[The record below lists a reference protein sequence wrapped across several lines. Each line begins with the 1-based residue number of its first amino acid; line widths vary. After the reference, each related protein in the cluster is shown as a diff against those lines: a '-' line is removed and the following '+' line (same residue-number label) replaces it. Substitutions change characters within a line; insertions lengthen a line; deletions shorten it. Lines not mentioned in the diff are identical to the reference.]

1 MLNVDK
7 VNVIIVVTMEMNI
20 LSTLAETW
28 QTLTIIAV
36 ALSVGY
42 AMARRFEGLLG
53 KNKKGDTVVERLE
66 KIERQIMPNGGSS
79 MSDKIDYIRRDQN
92 KMKQQVSEISGE
104 LKVIKDIVTVIV
116 DK

>member
-7 VNVIIVVTMEMNI
+7 VNVIIVNTMEINI

-28 QTLTIIAV
+28 QMLTIIGV

-42 AMARRFEGLLG
+42 ATARRFEGLLG

>member
-1 MLNVDK
+1 
-7 VNVIIVVTMEMNI
+7 MEMDI

-28 QTLTIIAV
+28 QILAVIGV

-42 AMARRFEGLLG
+42 ATARKFEGLLS
-53 KNKKGDTVVERLE
+53 KNKKGDTIVERLE
-66 KIERQIMPNGGSS
+66 KIERQLTPNGGSS

-92 KMKQQVSEISGE
+92 KMKNELSQISGE
-104 LKVIKDIVTVIV
+104 LEVIKDIVISIV

>member
-1 MLNVDK
+1 MNQ
-7 VNVIIVVTMEMNI
+7 NI

-28 QTLTIIAV
+28 QMLTIIAV

-42 AMARRFEGLLG
+42 ATARRFEGLLG

-92 KMKQQVSEISGE
+92 RMKQQISEISGE

>member
-1 MLNVDK
+1 MELYKICFK
-7 VNVIIVVTMEMNI
+7 VVHWCDDYR
-20 LSTLAETW
+20 S
-28 QTLTIIAV
+28 
-36 ALSVGY
+36 
-42 AMARRFEGLLG
+42 FEYYI
-53 KNKKGDTVVERLE
+53 KKGDTIVERLE

>member
-1 MLNVDK
+1 M
-7 VNVIIVVTMEMNI
+7 
-20 LSTLAETW
+20 
-28 QTLTIIAV
+28 
-36 ALSVGY
+36 GY

-92 KMKQQVSEISGE
+92 KMKEHISEISGE

>member
-1 MLNVDK
+1 MK
-7 VNVIIVVTMEMNI
+7 VNVIIISIMQVNFLT
-20 LSTLAETW
+20 TLAETW
-28 QTLTIIAV
+28 QTLTIIGV

-66 KIERQIMPNGGSS
+66 KIERQLTPNGGSS

-92 KMKQQVSEISGE
+92 KMKQQISEISGE

>member
-1 MLNVDK
+1 
-7 VNVIIVVTMEMNI
+7 MEMNI

-28 QTLTIIAV
+28 QMLAAIGV
-36 ALSVGY
+36 ALSIGY
-42 AMARRFEGLLG
+42 ATARKFEGLLS

-66 KIERQIMPNGGSS
+66 KIERHIMPNGGSS